1 MGLIGGNLKLLLLY
15 LGLAVIGYL
24 VGNRLLPKEKNYKWV
39 PKVQMV
45 AVAILIFTMGA
56 RIGADEDIVAGMGTI
71 GFTSFV
77 ITVFSITGSVLAVF
91 GLRKFLRTDKR
102 GMKTDG

>member
-1 MGLIGGNLKLLLLY
+1 MELLLLY
-15 LGLAVIGYL
+15 LGLAVVGYL
-24 VGNRLLPKEKNYKWV
+24 IGNRLLPKDRNYKWV

-56 RIGADEDIVAGMGTI
+56 RIGSDKEIIAGMGTI

-77 ITVFSITGSVLAVF
+77 ITIFSIVGSVLAVF
-91 GLRKFLRTDKR
+91 LLRKLLRTDKR
-102 GMKTDG
+102 GMKTHG

>member
-1 MGLIGGNLKLLLLY
+1 MEEILALLLLY
-15 LGLAVIGYL
+15 LGLVVLGYL
-24 VGNRLLPKEKNYKWV
+24 VGNRLLPKDKNYKWIAT
-39 PKVQMV
+39 VQMV

-56 RIGADEDIVAGMGTI
+56 RIGADKEVIAGIGSI

-77 ITVFSITGSVLAVF
+77 LTIFSIIGSVLMVF
-91 GLRKFLRTDKR
+91 ILRKLLKTDKR